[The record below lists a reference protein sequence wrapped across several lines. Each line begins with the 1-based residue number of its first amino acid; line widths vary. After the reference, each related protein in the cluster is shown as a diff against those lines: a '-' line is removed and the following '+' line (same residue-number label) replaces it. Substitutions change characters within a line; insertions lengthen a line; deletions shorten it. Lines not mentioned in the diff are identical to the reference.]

1 MSSEQGEKDRF
12 GDKLRDLE
20 HAREED
26 YFIRRERELI
36 AKLRASMTVSE
47 SESRAEAESE
57 SEPCPVCKAALVLTT
72 EDGLAAKLCPV
83 GHGAWLPPAVLEAL
97 VRRSEPRAA
106 ERLLARLARR

>member
-1 MSSEQGEKDRF
+1 MSSEKGEKDRF

-36 AKLRASMTVSE
+36 AKLRASMASE
-47 SESRAEAESE
+47 STAEA
-57 SEPCPVCKAALVLTT
+57 EPCPVCKAALVLTT

-83 GHGAWLPPAVLEAL
+83 GHGAWFPPAALEAL
-97 VRRSEPRAA
+97 VRLSEPRAA
-106 ERLLARLARR
+106 ERLLGRLAQR